1 MKAAVCR
8 AFGEPLVVEE
18 VTLSPPGPG
27 EIRVRLGACAICH
40 SDIHYAEGAWGGQLP
55 AVYGHEAAGEVV
67 AAGEGVIGFAPG
79 DRVVVTLIRSCGE
92 CAFCAEGN
100 EVFCERAFSLDAR
113 DVIHDHAGHGL
124 HQAMRTGAF
133 AEEVVVHAS
142 QAVVIP
148 PDMPYDVASLIAC
161 GVLTGFGAVTNTA
174 GVRRG
179 ESVAVIGTGG
189 VGINTLQAARHV
201 GASPVIAID
210 LSEDKLAAA
219 PGFGATHTVNP
230 ARRDAQ
236 AAVLE
241 LTRDR
246 GVHYAFVT
254 VGAKKAIEQAA
265 GLVRKGG
272 AIVIVG
278 MPASGVMAE
287 YDPSTLAAYGIRIVG
302 SKMGSARIARD
313 IPMLVDLYRR
323 GELLLD
329 PLISGR
335 YALGDINEAIASVNR
350 GEALRNVIVF

>member
-1 MKAAVCR
+1 
-8 AFGEPLVVEE
+8 
-18 VTLSPPGPG
+18 
-27 EIRVRLGACAICH
+27 
-40 SDIHYAEGAWGGQLP
+40 
-55 AVYGHEAAGEVV
+55 
-67 AAGEGVIGFAPG
+67 
-79 DRVVVTLIRSCGE
+79 
-92 CAFCAEGN
+92 
-100 EVFCERAFSLDAR
+100 
-113 DVIHDHAGHGL
+113 
-124 HQAMRTGAF
+124 TGAF

-241 LTRDR
+241 LTQDR

-278 MPASGVMAE
+278 MPASGVTVDL
-287 YDPSTLAAYGIRIVG
+287 DPTTLAACGQRVLG
-302 SKMGSARIARD
+302 SKMGSARIAVD
-313 IPMLVDLYRR
+313 IPYLVGLYRQGR
-323 GELLLD
+323 LELDALV
-329 PLISGR
+329 SGR
-335 YALGDINEAIASVNR
+335 YPLAGINDAIASSRR
-350 GEALRNVIVF
+350 GRALRNVIVF